1 MPGAPDCKRDK
12 SMGISPSGLLSG
24 KNCICILVFIYYL
37 SLLTKPCRKQATT
50 ETEPQRSDT
59 ICSRKRAGNRREGGV
74 NGCLRKMEWPEGQAK
89 TAVGVKD
96 DVRRTACVIGQGY
109 ARLQFDRSCGIIET
123 VYSAEL
129 KERFNGEDEV
139 TQRYCTMLQF
149 RKLHEKVH

>member
-1 MPGAPDCKRDK
+1 
-12 SMGISPSGLLSG
+12 MGISPTGLLSG
-24 KNCICILVFIYYL
+24 KNC
-37 SLLTKPCRKQATT
+37 
-50 ETEPQRSDT
+50 

-74 NGCLRKMEWPEGQAK
+74 SGCLRKMEWPEEQAK
-89 TAVGVKD
+89 TADGAKA

>member
-1 MPGAPDCKRDK
+1 MTGQLC
-12 SMGISPSGLLSG
+12 
-24 KNCICILVFIYYL
+24 
-37 SLLTKPCRKQATT
+37 
-50 ETEPQRSDT
+50 E
-59 ICSRKRAGNRREGGV
+59 
-74 NGCLRKMEWPEGQAK
+74 EWWEGQAK
-89 TAVGVKD
+89 TADGVKD